1 MSNRK
6 KIIRVVVFILAVG
19 ILSGCFRNTPEKV
32 SQRFIMSIQT
42 LKWDA
47 MIKLVDWP
55 ATSQYIQNTSLE
67 ARKDIILAF
76 ATAFTRSDIKAMKEA
91 EIRHKMLYMSIIS
104 VSALEKNETAAKIK
118 VSCRLEKTGEKNV
131 NDATFQLKKV
141 NREWKIILTPDLLK
155 KDY

>member
-1 MSNRK
+1 
-6 KIIRVVVFILAVG
+6 
-19 ILSGCFRNTPEKV
+19 
-32 SQRFIMSIQT
+32 
-42 LKWDA
+42 
-47 MIKLVDWP
+47 
-55 ATSQYIQNTSLE
+55 
-67 ARKDIILAF
+67 
-76 ATAFTRSDIKAMKEA
+76 
-91 EIRHKMLYMSIIS
+91 MLYMSIIS